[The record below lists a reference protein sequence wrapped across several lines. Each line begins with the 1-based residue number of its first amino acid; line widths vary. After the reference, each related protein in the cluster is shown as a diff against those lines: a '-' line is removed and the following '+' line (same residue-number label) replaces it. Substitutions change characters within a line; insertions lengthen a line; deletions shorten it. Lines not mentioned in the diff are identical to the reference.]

1 MASPQGLNI
10 NPAIFGP
17 RPAIAVPIPVTISEP
32 AICAAIALAIEAPR
46 PVNFNNATA
55 AMIVDSIGATSTK
68 PFHALIAAMIA
79 SNISVPILDRISIK
93 SISFI
98 NVPIFSPII
107 VQSVP
112 CTAFI
117 NVVSIP
123 FIHLLAVSAASSNLN
138 VEKNVLIP
146 SAMDNP
152 KLSHLKLSPKLLRTY
167 NAVFNAL
174 AIVNPKTENV
184 SGVIRPFK
192 NVAKPVPKLLAFSY
206 IASQSILP
214 SASCN
219 FLPKS
224 APRL

>member
-1 MASPQGLNI
+1 MASVQGLNI

-55 AMIVDSIGATSTK
+55 AMIVASIGATSKK
-68 PFHALIAAMIA
+68 PFHALIAAIIA

-93 SISFI
+93 SIPFI
-98 NVPIFSPII
+98 NSPIFSPII
-107 VQSVP
+107 VQFVP

-117 NVVSIP
+117 NVVKIP
-123 FIHLLAVSAASSNLN
+123 FIHLLAVSAARTKSK

-146 SAMDNP
+146 AAMD
-152 KLSHLKLSPKLLRTY
+152 SPKLDQSNVVPNESRKC
-167 NAVFNAL
+167 NAVFNAP
-174 AIVNPKTENV
+174 AIVAPKTENV
-184 SGVIRPFK
+184 SGDIKPFK
-192 NVAKPVPKLLAFSY
+192 KLANPVPNLSAFSY

-219 FLPKS
+219 FFPKS